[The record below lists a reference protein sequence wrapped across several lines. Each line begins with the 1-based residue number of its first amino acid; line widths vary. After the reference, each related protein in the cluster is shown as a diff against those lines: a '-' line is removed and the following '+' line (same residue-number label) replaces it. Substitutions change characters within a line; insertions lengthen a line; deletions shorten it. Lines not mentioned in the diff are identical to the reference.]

1 MCAND
6 SPSQKRDGATSGQCD
21 QPEPAAL
28 CADYADSAAAIRE
41 SPLPA
46 TRRAALADQCAQT
59 RATLAAEGAVPPAA
73 VVTLVGVVAEAV
85 ADVQSATVVRDDA
98 ALPTERPVAAGG
110 SAAEYTLTVAERD
123 ASLDALA
130 DLLFTAVDT
139 PTRES
144 DVTPDAQTD

>member
-1 MCAND
+1 MCSND

-85 ADVQSATVVRDDA
+85 GDVQSATVVRDDA
-98 ALPTERPVAAGG
+98 AGEPARAAG
-110 SAAEYTLTVAERD
+110 AEAYVLTVAERD
-123 ASLDALA
+123 ACLGVLSE
-130 DLLFTAVDT
+130 LLFTAVDT
-139 PTRES
+139 PTGE
-144 DVTPDAQTD
+144 

>member
-1 MCAND
+1 MCSND

-59 RATLAAEGAVPPAA
+59 RATLDAEGAVSPAA

-98 ALPTERPVAAGG
+98 AGEPVSAAG
-110 SAAEYTLTVAERD
+110 AEAYVLTVAERD
-123 ASLDALA
+123 ACLGVLSE
-130 DLLFTAVDT
+130 LLFTAVDT
-139 PTRES
+139 PTSE
-144 DVTPDAQTD
+144 